1 MCSRRQDQS
10 LNLGESGT
18 PERVLE
24 WGRNKLICPSYLQ
37 HVEIR
42 EGLEALDE
50 QMEDGSIP

>member
-10 LNLGESGT
+10 LNLGELGT

-24 WGRNKLICPSYLQ
+24 WGRNELIRPSYLQ

-50 QMEDGSIP
+50 QMEDGPIP

>member
-10 LNLGESGT
+10 LNLGELGT

-42 EGLEALDE
+42 EGLEAIDE
-50 QMEDGSIP
+50 QMEDGPIP